1 MIRHKE
7 SVSRRTLLKRA
18 LRIGLASHAG
28 PLVGAASGQPA
39 AESWDF
45 AKRGIQG
52 WTTVTGSWAV
62 EDMPGASGGRRV
74 LVQREP
80 KNTFNV
86 IVAPLG
92 PYSDVDVSM
101 KFKPI
106 SGREDASGGIVFRFA
121 DGKYY
126 LVRANALE
134 DNFRFYYY
142 DGGRRMLASARVQ
155 APALGQWHAVRVT
168 AVGDRVQAW
177 LDGALLLDYR
187 DQRFRAGRIG
197 LWTKADSVTAFDE
210 LVVRGVRAAG

>member
-1 MIRHKE
+1 MITHKE
-7 SVSRRTLLKRA
+7 SVSRRRLLKGA
-18 LRIGLASHAG
+18 LRIGLASLAAPLADAAG
-28 PLVGAASGQPA
+28 GQPA

-45 AKRGIQG
+45 AKRGIEG

-62 EDMPGASGGRRV
+62 EDMPGASAGGRV
-74 LVQREP
+74 LVQREK

-92 PYSDVDVSM
+92 PYSDVDVSV

-106 SGREDASGGIVFRFA
+106 SGREDASGGIVFRFV

-155 APALGQWHAVRVT
+155 APALGQWHTVRVV
-168 AVGDRVQAW
+168 AVGDRVQGW

-187 DQRFRAGRIG
+187 DERFRAGKVG
-197 LWTKADSVTAFDE
+197 LWTKADSVTAFDN
-210 LVVRGVRAAG
+210 LTVRGIPA

>member
-7 SVSRRTLLKRA
+7 SVSRRRLLKGA
-18 LRIGLASHAG
+18 LRMGLAALAA
-28 PLVGAASGQPA
+28 PLGAASGQPG
-39 AESWDF
+39 EERWDF
-45 AKRGIQG
+45 AARGIEG
-52 WTTVTGSWAV
+52 WTTVTGRWAV
-62 EDMPGASGGRRV
+62 EDMGGRRV
-74 LVQREP
+74 LVQREL

-92 PYSDVDVSM
+92 PFSDVDVSM
-101 KFKPI
+101 KFRPI

-142 DGGRRMLASARVQ
+142 DGGRRMLASAKVT
-155 APALGQWHAVRVT
+155 APALGQWHAVRVM
-168 AVGDRVQAW
+168 AAGDRVQGW
-177 LDGALLLDYR
+177 LNGAPLLDYR

-210 LVVRGVRAAG
+210 LIVSGVRAAG